1 MPYTYPDFVTR
12 IQIDEVPNKRLAL
25 QIGLKGT
32 GKKKLLVI
40 QKNPSRANSHIS
52 DHTVNRVLN
61 YCNRNRDLYPQLKE
75 VGNLEFLNLIPY
87 YLTDSRKLRKLPFK
101 IVDEENLKRVELA
114 IKTSD
119 YGILAWGNP
128 PLGLRQDY
136 ELLKQKV
143 FAYLH
148 HYLLH
153 TYYVGSLSASGNPK
167 HGQIWGYSDPLLPFD
182 LGASLSLEKNIL

>member
-25 QIGLKGT
+25 QIRLKGN

-40 QKNPSRANSHIS
+40 QKNPSRANSSIS
-52 DHTVNRVLN
+52 DHTVNRVLH
-61 YCNRNRDLYPQLKE
+61 YCNRNKDLYPQLKE
-75 VGNLEFLNLIPY
+75 VGNLVFLNLIPY

-101 IVDEENLKRVELA
+101 IEDTENMKRVEHA

-128 PLGLRQDY
+128 PLGLKAEY
-136 ELLKQKV
+136 EKLKTAVYV
-143 FAYLH
+143 FLD
-148 HYLLH
+148 
-153 TYYVGSLSASGNPK
+153 TYSLQSFYVGSLSASGNPK
-167 HGQIWGYSDPLLPFD
+167 HGQIWGYSDTLIPWTPP
-182 LGASLSLEKNIL
+182 GSS